1 MVMDKNKRTAADDLV
16 DQLVS
21 AEYQAAQEKKE
32 KGKGK

>member
-1 MVMDKNKRTAADDLV
+1 MDKDKRTSAEDMV

-21 AEYQAAQEKKE
+21 AEYQAAQEKKKE